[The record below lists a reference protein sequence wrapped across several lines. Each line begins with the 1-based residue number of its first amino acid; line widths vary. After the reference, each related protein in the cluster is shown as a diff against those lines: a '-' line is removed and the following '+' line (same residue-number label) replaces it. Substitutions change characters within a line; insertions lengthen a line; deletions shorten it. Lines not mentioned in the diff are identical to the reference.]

1 MKDKTLRENGYLRGV
16 STSLLIVLLTG
27 VLNQLFLPPGKLSQ
41 LLSLVH
47 LLVSIIWGSCVFAYV
62 VVHTK
67 RTLGMRKRGVSLL
80 GVLALLCAVSLVVT
94 GGYLAY
100 DGALVANEKV
110 LSVHRVASYFLI
122 ASLVFHVL
130 YHILTSRDTPSNG
143 RSQAYMTGIWRSSL
157 NGVLITLV
165 VAATLFAADKYF
177 MDTTPSIKVTDYA
190 FPYGDGKFA
199 PSLATTTNDEFVP
212 IHEIGNSGQ
221 CITCHI
227 GIGEQWL
234 ASAHKH
240 AADDP
245 AYVRN
250 INLLESKKGI
260 EATRYCEGCHAPT
273 ALLSGALTPGGE
285 HGGVKGTLQ
294 NKEGV
299 GCMSCHGIN
308 EIHSTRGVASYNF
321 NPKSKYVFESTPGL
335 ERLSLLALNLR
346 PQQHIQELS
355 PDIQRTAEFCSTCH
369 TQFMDAAMNDW
380 GWVKMQD
387 EYLAWSKSKFN
398 LGKDGRSN
406 HSEQKNCQACHMP
419 RIAADDPAADSE
431 GKVRSHYFLGA
442 NAALAKHFGHDEV
455 YALTKDFLQQDKV
468 SIYIEPPENNTSQE
482 TDLFVSLD
490 AGAKRKPPVSF
501 IRGNENQ
508 VRILVSNNGVGH
520 NFPAGT
526 IDLSESW
533 IEFKVLDA
541 EKNEIFSSGHL
552 LEGGEIENSATVY
565 KEVAVD
571 RFGKEVWRH
580 DLFNMVGKSFVNV
593 IPAGGIDTVDYQF
606 KIPDWALSPIHLS
619 ATLKYRKFNPKYF
632 NWVNEKETFLH
643 NPIIELSRDTL
654 VVKLEKAIKVSG
666 RGKDRND

>member
-1 MKDKTLRENGYLRGV
+1 MKDKTQKESGYLRGV
-16 STSLLIVLLTG
+16 SASLLIVLVTG
-27 VLNQLFLPPGKLSQ
+27 MLNQLVLPPGKLSQ

-47 LLVSIIWGSCVFAYV
+47 LTVSITWIMCIIGYVF
-62 VVHTK
+62 VHTK
-67 RTLGMRKRGVSLL
+67 RTLGLRKRGGSLL
-80 GVLALLCAVSLVVT
+80 GVMALLCVAILSVT

-100 DGALVANEKV
+100 YGALLTSKDV
-110 LSVHRVASYFLI
+110 LDVHRIASYLLI
-122 ASLVFHVL
+122 ASLVSHVI
-130 YHILTSRDTPSNG
+130 YHLMTCRDSLSNN
-143 RSQAYMTGIWRSSL
+143 RSQAYMAGIWQISVKGL
-157 NGVLITLV
+157 VITFGV
-165 VAATLFAADKYF
+165 VASLLLVEKYF
-177 MDTTPSIKVTDYA
+177 SDAKPNYGVEDYV
-190 FPYGDGKFA
+190 FSYGDGKFA
-199 PSLATTTNDEFVP
+199 PSLATTTKDDFVA
-212 IHEIGNSGQ
+212 IHEIGNSAQ
-221 CITCHI
+221 CIACHT

-250 INLLESKKGI
+250 VNLLENNKGI

-273 ALLSGALTPGGE
+273 ALLSGALTPGGA

-308 EIHSTRGVASYNF
+308 KIHSTRGVASYNF
-321 NPKSKYVFESTPGL
+321 NRKSEYVFESTPGL
-335 ERLSLLALNLR
+335 ERLSLLSLNLR
-346 PQQHIQELS
+346 PQQHRNELS

-369 TQFMDAAMNDW
+369 SQFMDVSMNEW

-419 RIAADDPAADSE
+419 LIVTDDPAADSE

-455 YALTKDFLQQDKV
+455 YALTIDFLQQDKV
-468 SIYIEPPENNTSQE
+468 AIYIEPPENQTSQE

-490 AGAKRKPPVSF
+490 AGAQRKPPVSF
-501 IRGNENQ
+501 IRGKENQ
-508 VRILVSNNGVGH
+508 VKILVSNNGVGH

-526 IDLSESW
+526 IDLSEAW

-552 LEGGEIENSATVY
+552 LDGGEIESSATVY

-580 DLFNMVGKSFVNV
+580 DLFNMVGKSYVNV
-593 IPAGGIDTVDYQF
+593 IPAGGIDAVDYKFQ
-606 KIPDWALSPIHLS
+606 IPDWALSPIHLS
-619 ATLKYRKFNPKYF
+619 ATLKYRKFNPRYF
-632 NWVNEKETFLH
+632 NWVNEKETFLY
-643 NPIIELSRDTL
+643 NPIIDISRDTL
-654 VVKLEKAIKVSG
+654 VVKLVKDSKVSSG
-666 RGKDRND
+666 D